1 MKKPKVHENA
11 DKEFRHFLESR
22 PRFVE
27 VVGKAADVGG
37 RLGVDLA
44 NAIATLAYVSKTK
57 GTLKEQVA
65 AYEVITERLLNL
77 AVDLRAHGKYVTD
90 QVMFLVGSADELLEA
105 FKDSDEDSFQE
116 FLCGLKPNKGG
127 SKHDHEK

>member
-1 MKKPKVHENA
+1 MKKLKIYENA
-11 DKEFRHFLESR
+11 DKEFKRFLETK

-27 VVGKAADVGG
+27 MIGKAVDVGG
-37 RLGVDLA
+37 RLHVDLA
-44 NAIATLAYVSKTK
+44 NVISTLAYVSKTK

-65 AYEVITERLLNL
+65 AYEVLTERLLNL

-90 QVMFLVGSADELLEA
+90 QLMFLVDSADYLLEA

-116 FLCGLKPNKGG
+116 FLCEIKPTKGG
-127 SKHDHEK
+127 SKHDH